1 MPPAPPPPDDEAR
14 IAVLADYGIPP
25 GVVDEALDGVA
36 RAASRVLG
44 VPMALVT
51 LVARDTQNLPGAH
64 GWRYGRVTSR
74 EAAFCGYTILD
85 DQVLEVGDALK
96 DGRFADN
103 VLVTDAPYLRFY
115 AGAPLITPE
124 GYRLGSVC
132 GLDTQP
138 RDLAD
143 WQRET
148 LRDLAQTVIDILEGY
163 RVQNQL
169 LAKKQQSDRLL
180 ALGQLSAGMAHEIN
194 NALQPLVGMT
204 SVLKD
209 SVDPGSRMHRLL
221 TTMADSAVYAR
232 DVVADVLAFARQ
244 DAGEVTSQDIV
255 AALGDAVTFVAR
267 LLPANVEVVTD
278 GFDSLRT
285 DGGGRHVRL
294 SHQGAVQVVQNLVQN
309 AADAMNDHGTVTLSL
324 ERGTLPGDDGSSL
337 PAVVLTV
344 ADEAPPIDPETRKRM
359 FDPFFTTK
367 PVNEGS
373 GLGLP
378 TILGLVEGWGGRID
392 VTSTEDGNRFVITL
406 PVVASTDER

>member
-1 MPPAPPPPDDEAR
+1 MPKAPLPENDEAR
-14 IAVLADYGIPP
+14 VAALAEYGIQP
-25 GVVDEALDGVA
+25 GVIDEALDGVA
-36 RAASRVLG
+36 RAASRALG

-51 LVARDTQNLPGAH
+51 LVDRGTQNLPGAY
-64 GWRYGRVTSR
+64 GWTYGRVTSR

-85 DQVLEVGDALK
+85 DQILEVGDALS
-96 DGRFADN
+96 DRRFSDN
-103 VLVTDAPYLRFY
+103 VLVNDEPYLRFY
-115 AGAPLITPE
+115 AGAPLITAE

-138 RDLAD
+138 RELAT

-163 RVQNQL
+163 RYQNQL

-194 NALQPLVGMT
+194 NALQPLVGMA

-209 SVDPGSRMHRLL
+209 RAEAGTRMRRLL
-221 TTMADSAVYAR
+221 TTMEDSAVYAR

-244 DAGEVTSQDIV
+244 DAGDVRSQDIV
-255 AALGDAVTFVAR
+255 AVLQDAVTFVGR
-267 LLPANVEVVTD
+267 LMPANVKIVTD
-278 GFDSLRT
+278 GLEAVRA
-285 DGGGRHVRL
+285 DGWGHHVRL
-294 SHQGAVQVVQNLVQN
+294 SHQGAVQVIQNLVRN
-309 AADAMNDHGTVTLSL
+309 AADAMNDHGTVMLRL
-324 ERGTLPGDDGSSL
+324 ERDELADRDGASK

-344 ADEAPPIDPETRKRM
+344 ADEAPPIDDETRERM

-378 TILGLVEGWGGRID
+378 TVLGLVEGWGGRID
-392 VTSTEDGNRFVITL
+392 VTSTESGNRFAITL
-406 PVVASTDER
+406 PLAAAPEA